1 MQFQITVRAL
11 DSAPGGPDPFQR
23 LRSILKRLLRM
34 YGYRCVSIQ
43 QVDAPKKS
51 GAVLENEDGKH
62 E

>member
-1 MQFQITVRAL
+1 MQFQVTIRAL

-23 LRSILKRLLRM
+23 LRMILKRLLRL

-51 GAVLENEDGKH
+51 GVVSESEAKRD
-62 E
+62 